1 MTAKASF
8 GNVEKLLASMEPSGL
23 PKTVLSGDPQMAAA
37 DLTDTDKL
45 NAGVW
50 GSKVGSWRID
60 GWSVNEVMV
69 IQSGRA
75 RLTEDDGP
83 VTELGPGDAFFAPK
97 GWKGTWETLEDVQK
111 FYVIVY

>member
-1 MTAKASF
+1 MSGSGNF
-8 GNVEKLLASMEPSGL
+8 GNVEKMLASMEPIGL
-23 PKTVLSGDPQMAAA
+23 PKAPLGGDPQMVAAELA
-37 DLTDTDKL
+37 DNETL

-69 IQSGRA
+69 IQSGRV

-83 VTELGPGDAFFAPK
+83 VTELGPSDAFFAPK
-97 GWKGTWETLEDVQK
+97 GWKGTWETLEEVTK
-111 FYVIVY
+111 FYVSIY

>member
-1 MTAKASF
+1 MTINASF
-8 GNVEKLLASMEPSGL
+8 GNIKQLLASMEPSGL
-23 PKTVLSGDPQMAAA
+23 PKTVLSGDPQMSDAELA
-37 DLTDTDKL
+37 DTDKL

-50 GSKVGSWRID
+50 SSQVGSWRID

-75 RLTEDDGP
+75 LLTEDDGH

-97 GWKGTWETLEDVQK
+97 GWKGTWETLEPVQK